1 MRQTMDDL
9 FAGGA
14 SIVVLVGSDL
24 PDITPSSISSAIAW
38 LQDDPAALVIGPAR
52 DGGYYLIAATTTP
65 EVFDGIEW
73 SSPRVLEQTRAAA
86 SKHGLRVHLLEPLG
100 DVDTAED
107 LRHVKARRTRSWVAS
122 RSDVPQPERRTKN

>member
-9 FAGGA
+9 FADGA

-24 PDITPSSISSAIAW
+24 PDITASSISSAIAR
-38 LQDDPAALVIGPAR
+38 LQDDPASLVLGPAR

-65 EVFDGIEW
+65 DVFEGIEW

-86 SKHGLRVHLLEPLG
+86 SQHGLRVHLLEPLG
-100 DVDTAED
+100 DVDTLED
-107 LRHVKARRTRSWVAS
+107 LQSVRARRTRSWVGS
-122 RSDVPQPERRTKN
+122 R